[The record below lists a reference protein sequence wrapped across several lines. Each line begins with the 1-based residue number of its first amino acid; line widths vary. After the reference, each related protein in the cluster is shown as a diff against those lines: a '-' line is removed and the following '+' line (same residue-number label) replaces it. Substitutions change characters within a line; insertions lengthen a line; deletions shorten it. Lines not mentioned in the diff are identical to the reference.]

1 MKRTMRKLAL
11 NRETLRSLEDAKMR
25 EALGGLS
32 QQGTCF
38 ATICQVTVVNCVSV
52 RIACTTTI

>member
-11 NRETLRSLEDAKMR
+11 NRETLRNLEDAKMR

-38 ATICQVTVVNCVSV
+38 ATICQPTVANCVSV
-52 RIACTTTI
+52 GIICTTT